1 VGLAQFFTIVGTNFL
16 MENLILSPLGAGELL
31 GLQVKILEIMVST
44 VLLVLILLPH
54 FCPKVEVAAQ
64 DLVLALQQT
73 MLERQDHQEGV
84 GRHVQLLLLLVN
96 AQEGLLSIQ
105 IRCLLFLVI
114 QWEIL
119 AVQVLVLPQTQISQ
133 LLVEVVL
140 ELQAQMLP
148 RIRQA
153 QAVMEFIRF
162 PGLVL
167 I

>member
-1 VGLAQFFTIVGTNFL
+1 

-54 FCPKVEVAAQ
+54 FCPEVEVAA
-64 DLVLALQQT
+64 QT